1 MESQLLIICCLLLI
15 IVLGVLV
22 LRPKNDDRGKIIA
35 DEISG
40 QIEELQNLFREE
52 LRTSREETAGIAKE
66 NRVELGGGLREFRS
80 ELIGTL
86 SSGLRELALEQGG
99 KLEALTREQKELTAK
114 TTEQLE
120 KIINRLEEKLN
131 ALNGQAKE
139 DSRQMRESF
148 DRNIESFNGLQREK
162 FGRLEDRQTKLVE
175 ATEKKLEEI
184 RANVEEKLQK
194 TLSERLGQS
203 FETVGKQL
211 IEVQKGLGEMQT
223 LAIDVGG
230 LKKVLNNV
238 KIRGGMGEVQ
248 LAMLLEQM
256 LAPGQY
262 DTNVRT
268 KPGSPETVEFAIKFP
283 GRDEEGQSFVYL
295 PVDAKFP
302 KDVYE
307 HLLSAYEKGV
317 PDEIEQAVKNLE
329 NTIRKMA
336 RDIRNKYIAPP
347 HTTDFAVL
355 FLPFEGIY
363 SEVIRRSG
371 LVDQL
376 QQEYKVAVAGPTTLA
391 AYLNSLQMGFRTLAL
406 QQRSSEVW
414 RVLAAVKTEFEKFG
428 GLLEKAQKNIHYAGD
443 TLDELMGKR
452 TKAITRK
459 LRSVES
465 LPETTVP
472 KVLPEVSEVGDER
485 DGLKGLPGEGGMVT
499 D

>member
-1 MESQLLIICCLLLI
+1 MELLLLLISCLLLVV
-15 IVLGVLV
+15 VLGL
-22 LRPKNDDRGKIIA
+22 LLFRPAGGSPVKVFSAK
-35 DEISG
+35 
-40 QIEELQNLFREE
+40 IEELQTRFGEE
-52 LRTSREETAGIAKE
+52 LRTGREETAVIARD
-66 NRVELGGGLREFRS
+66 NRAELNNTLREFRS

-86 SSGLRELALEQGG
+86 SSGLRELTLEQGS
-99 KLEALTREQKELTAK
+99 KLEGLTREQKALTEK
-114 TTEQLE
+114 TASQLE
-120 KIINRLEEKLN
+120 RILSRLEEKLTL
-131 ALNGQAKE
+131 LNMQARQE
-139 DSRQMRESF
+139 SRLAREAF
-148 DRNIESFNGLQREK
+148 DRNIDSFNSLQREK
-162 FGRLEDRQTKLVE
+162 FDRLEERQTKLVE
-175 ATEKKLEEI
+175 ETEKKLEEI
-184 RANVEEKLQK
+184 RTSVEEKLQK

-203 FETVGKQL
+203 FETVGRQL

-223 LAIDVGG
+223 LAIDVGS

-248 LAMLLEQM
+248 LSLLLEQI

-262 DTNVRT
+262 DANVRIR
-268 KPGSPETVEFAIKFP
+268 PGSLDTVEFAIKFP

-302 KDVYE
+302 KDAYE
-307 HLLSAYEKGV
+307 RLLDAYEKGAS
-317 PDEIEQAVKNLE
+317 DEIEPAIKNLE

-336 RDIRNKYIAPP
+336 RDIRDKYISPP

-371 LVDQL
+371 LMDQL

-414 RVLAAVKTEFEKFG
+414 RVLAGVKMEFEKFG

-443 TLDELMGKR
+443 TLDELLGKR
-452 TKAITRK
+452 TKAINRR
-459 LRSVES
+459 LRSVEA
-465 LPETTVP
+465 LPAADV
-472 KVLPEVSEVGDER
+472 KVVLPEIGPEANETRGD
-485 DGLKGLPGEGGMVT
+485 DGKEADEEKDAAEGGG
-499 D
+499 